1 MLPKSSPSLSYV
13 AFKRREELDSFIKS
27 LDVTFKDYDLLNQA
41 LTHRSFSREC
51 HRNFSNNER
60 CEFLGDSV
68 LGLVVTEILYSRY
81 PDKPEGD
88 LASMKAF
95 LVSESFLADWA
106 KSFFLGKYLL
116 LGKGERTTGGA
127 GKPAILADAFE
138 AFIGAYYLDQGFE
151 AVKAFISP
159 YINDFLSQCSSS
171 LKFQD
176 SKTLLQE
183 VIQKISKCCP
193 SYRLVREEGPDHEKV
208 FSVEV
213 SLFNYILGEGKGSTK
228 KEAEREAAKVAY
240 EKILKKEI
248 IVQKDFCHNKMTC
261 LDTFCSI
268 CEGYS
273 EVSPLL

>member
-1 MLPKSSPSLSYV
+1 MLPKNPSSLSYI
-13 AFKRREELDSFIKS
+13 AFKRKEELDSFIKS
-27 LDVTFKDYDLLNQA
+27 LDVMFKDYALLNQA

-95 LVSESFLADWA
+95 LVSESFLANWA
-106 KSFFLGKYLL
+106 RSFNLGQYLL

-127 GKPAILADAFE
+127 DKSAILADAFE
-138 AFIGAYYLDQGFE
+138 AFVGVYYLDQGFE
-151 AVKAFISP
+151 AVKSFISP
-159 YINDFLSQCSSS
+159 YINNFLTQCSGS

-193 SYRLVREEGPDHEKV
+193 SYHLIKEEGPDHEKT

-213 SLFNYILGEGKGSTK
+213 SLFDYVLGEGKGNTK

-248 IVQKDFCHNKMTC
+248 IIQKDFCHNKMTC
-261 LDTFCSI
+261 LDNFCSI
-268 CEGYS
+268 CEGLG
-273 EVSPLL
+273 EASPLS